1 MTRTVLF
8 LIGQMILV
16 HPSSGRG
23 QALDLQAAVDSIALR
38 LTEQVSG
45 AGPLQVATAELLDPA
60 GNPNAL
66 GRLIADRLAVSLT
79 ARAEF
84 RVVGRRQLERALEE
98 LGLEIANLVE
108 PEQAAEAGAFLHC
121 DAVLVGR
128 ISDVGDEVKVTVQL
142 VDVEN
147 RRGLDEITALL
158 RKNVVVEDLLRR
170 KQPIGAE
177 RSDHAGADAGSG
189 TDAPGAARWS
199 SITRWG
205 IDFTLTACPAGRPDT
220 SLNGGTRLYCHLAV
234 TNNPKQQDWIRVF
247 EAGSYVSDSAGIELP
262 LVGVYGLGTD
272 GFYSYSSMLPRSGRP
287 ILLVLKF
294 GGSRQL
300 GDVVS
305 VVIRVQPGSSTA
317 GDLEFKRIG
326 R

>member
-1 MTRTVLF
+1 MTRTALF
-8 LIGQMILV
+8 LIGQMILA
-16 HPSSGRG
+16 HPSPGRG
-23 QALDLQAAVDSIALR
+23 QALDIQAAVDSIALR

-45 AGPLQVATAELLDPA
+45 AGSLRVATAELLDAA
-60 GNPNAL
+60 GKPNAL
-66 GRLIADRLAVSLT
+66 GRFIADRLATSLT

-84 RVVGRRQLERALEE
+84 QVVGRRQLERVMEE
-98 LGLEIANLVE
+98 LDLENANLAQ
-108 PEQAAEAGAFLHC
+108 PEQAADAGALLHC

-128 ISDVGDEVKVTVQL
+128 ISDVGNDVKVSVQL
-142 VDVEN
+142 VDVES

-170 KQPIGAE
+170 KQAVGAE
-177 RSDHAGADAGSG
+177 RSNQADTGAGSG

-205 IDFTLTACPAGRPDT
+205 IDFTLTACPSRRPDT
-220 SLNGGTRLYCHLAV
+220 SLSGGTRLYCHLAV
-234 TNNPKQQDWIRVF
+234 TNNPKRQDWIRVF
-247 EAGSYVSDSAGIELP
+247 EAGSYVSDSAGSQLP

-272 GFYSYSSMLPRSGRP
+272 GFYSYSSMLPRSGTP

-294 GGSRQL
+294 GSSRQL

-305 VVIRVQPGSSTA
+305 AVIRVQTGSSIA
-317 GDLEFKRIG
+317 DDLEFKRLG
-326 R
+326 Q